1 MRHFLKGPDKGREYA
16 SRGVFAASRILAV
29 LVSLSLVLSACGTTQ
44 SDRALSGGLLG
55 AGTGAVI
62 GSVTGSAVNGAI
74 FGGLGGAA
82 LGALSS
88 PRVLN
93 LGKPLWRQS
102 SGYHRHRTA
111 SRVAS
116 NGGRCSTRETS
127 SERVTTCPRR
137 R

>member
-1 MRHFLKGPDKGREYA
+1 MRT
-16 SRGVFAASRILAV
+16 SRSLTV
-29 LVSLSLVLSACGTTQ
+29 LLSLSLLLSACGTTQ

-88 PRVLN
+88 PRVLT
-93 LGKPLWRQS
+93 LGTPLWRHS
-102 SGYHRHRTA
+102 SAYHRHRYA

-116 NGGRCSTRETS
+116 NGGRCATRETG
-127 SERVTTCPRR
+127 SERITTCPKR
-137 R
+137 

>member
-1 MRHFLKGPDKGREYA
+1 MRT
-16 SRGVFAASRILAV
+16 SRSLTV
-29 LVSLSLVLSACGTTQ
+29 LLSLSLLLSACGTTQ

-93 LGKPLWRQS
+93 LGTPLWRHS
-102 SGYHRHRTA
+102 SAYHRHRYA

-116 NGGRCSTRETS
+116 NGGRCATRETG
-127 SERVTTCPRR
+127 SERITTCPRR

>member
-1 MRHFLKGPDKGREYA
+1 MRTSSSL
-16 SRGVFAASRILAV
+16 SML
-29 LVSLSLVLSACGTTQ
+29 LSLSLLLSACGTTQ

-82 LGALSS
+82 LGALAS

-93 LGKPLWRQS
+93 LGTPLWRQS
-102 SGYHRHRTA
+102 SGYHRHRYA
-111 SRVAS
+111 GRVAS
-116 NGGRCSTRETS
+116 SGGRCSMRETN
-127 SERVTTCPRR
+127 SERITTCPRR